1 VKALVALSAVCAA
14 CGGLAF
20 ALGGHAN
27 AAVEPCQPGD
37 TKIAITNYAF
47 SPDPLTV
54 LPGTTVC
61 WTNNDVVTHNVT
73 SVAPGAFESGP
84 IGIDQSYRQTFP
96 AVGSFPYVCTLHVG
110 MTAQLNVSTTAPP
123 PPPPGPPPGPPPPP
137 PGSPPPPPASATRA
151 LAVTRF
157 VVSLRRSN
165 GARWVVAR
173 VTVNKAAKA
182 RLSLI
187 RRGKTV
193 STAARS
199 LRRRQNVVRLRV
211 AARRHGL
218 HTVRLQ
224 VGALRRTRSLFL

>member
-37 TKIAITNYAF
+37 TKVAITNYAF

-54 LPGTTVC
+54 LPGTSVC

-73 SVAPGAFESGP
+73 SVATGVFASGS
-84 IGIDQSYRQTFP
+84 IGPDQSYRETFP
-96 AVGSFPYVCTLHVG
+96 AEGSFPYVCTIHPG
-110 MTAQLNVSTTAPP
+110 MAAQLNVSSTAPP
-123 PPPPGPPPGPPPPP
+123 PPPPGPPPPPPPAP
-137 PGSPPPPPASATRA
+137 PSPPPASATRA

-157 VVSLRRSN
+157 VVSVRRSN
-165 GARWVVAR
+165 GARWVAAR
-173 VTVNKAAKA
+173 VTVNKAARA
-182 RLSLI
+182 RLSLV

-193 STAARS
+193 STTARS
-199 LRRRQNVVRLRV
+199 LLQGQNVVRLRV

-218 HTVRLQ
+218 HAVRLQ
-224 VGALRRTRSLFL
+224 VGTLRRTRSLIL

>member
-37 TKIAITNYAF
+37 TKVAITSYTY

-61 WTNNDVVTHNVT
+61 WTNNDSVTHNVT
-73 SVAPGAFESGP
+73 SNAPGGFASGP
-84 IGIDQSYRQTFP
+84 IGPTESYREVFP
-96 AVGSFPYVCTLHVG
+96 TVGSFGYTCTLHPFMV
-110 MTAQLNVSTTAPP
+110 ARVDVSTTAPP
-123 PPPPGPPPGPPPPP
+123 PPPPGPPPPPTPP
-137 PGSPPPPPASATRA
+137 PGYPPPPPAAKRA

-157 VVSLRRSN
+157 VVSVQRSKA
-165 GARWVVAR
+165 GRWVVAR

-193 STAARS
+193 STTARS
-199 LRRRQNVVRLRV
+199 LQRGQNVVRIRV

-218 HTVRLQ
+218 HVVRLK